1 MATIAPR
8 AQTGASDDGFFRI
21 TAIAMAVVVVAGFSF
36 QLAMG
41 RSSFASPLRV
51 HLHALVF
58 MGWVAIYVTQAVLAT
73 TGSIALHRRLGWFA
87 TGWVGLML
95 VFGFVV
101 TLALVRE
108 GRVPFF
114 FTPLQFLVFD
124 PMSVLTFAA
133 LIFAGVANR
142 RQTDWHRRLNYC
154 AMALLLGPA
163 FGRLL
168 PMPLLAPWAYEA
180 TLLTVLIF
188 PVIGVVADWRRDGHV
203 HPAWIWG
210 IATIVGST
218 LLVEAITFGP
228 LGVPLYEAVTA
239 GTPGVAIAPLE
250 FPPPSGP

>member
-8 AQTGASDDGFFRI
+8 AQTSASDDRFFRI

-36 QLAMG
+36 QLAMS

-58 MGWVAIYVTQAVLAT
+58 MGWVAIYVAQAVLAT

-124 PMSVLTFAA
+124 PLSLLTFAA

-142 RQTDWHRRLNYC
+142 RRTDWHRRLNFC
-154 AMALLLGPA
+154 AMAVLLGPA

-168 PMPLLAPWAYEA
+168 PMPLFTPWAYEA
-180 TLLTVLIF
+180 TLPAVLLF

-239 GTPGVAIAPLE
+239 GTPGASIAPLE
-250 FPPPSGP
+250 FPPPPGP